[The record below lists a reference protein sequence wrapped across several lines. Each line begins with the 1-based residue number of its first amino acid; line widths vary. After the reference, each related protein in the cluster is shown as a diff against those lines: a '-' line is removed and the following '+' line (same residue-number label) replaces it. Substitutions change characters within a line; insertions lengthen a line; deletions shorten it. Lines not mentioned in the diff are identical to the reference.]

1 MNKLTLHKT
10 SDIDELAWPTE
21 KDKLSMATPAVEFFT
36 DFEKT
41 PPLVLDASTTAIDAK
56 SMMENT
62 HVHMHV
68 VLNKREQ
75 FVGIISAEDLIDRKI
90 VQKISEGYKRGEIL
104 VSDLMRCKKQLL
116 ALDIDEVERASI
128 GEVIT
133 ALKRYGQ
140 QHCLVIDP
148 GTHRIRGV
156 FSVSDI
162 SRKLH
167 INIEVQ
173 DHASFYKT
181 FASVA

>member
-1 MNKLTLHKT
+1 M
-10 SDIDELAWPTE
+10 
-21 KDKLSMATPAVEFFT
+21 
-36 DFEKT
+36 
-41 PPLVLDASTTAIDAK
+41 
-56 SMMENT
+56 
-62 HVHMHV
+62 
-68 VLNKREQ
+68 
-75 FVGIISAEDLIDRKI
+75 
-90 VQKISEGYKRGEIL
+90 QKISEGYKRGEIL

-140 QHCLVIDP
+140 QHCLVIDS